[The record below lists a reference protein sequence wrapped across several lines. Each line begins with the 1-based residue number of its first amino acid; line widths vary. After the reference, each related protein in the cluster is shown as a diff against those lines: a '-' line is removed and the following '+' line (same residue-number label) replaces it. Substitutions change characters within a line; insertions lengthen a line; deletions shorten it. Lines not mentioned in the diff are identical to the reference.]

1 MEKLKTRRAAAG
13 SSREKPLM
21 KIPNSICFLSELDH
35 KISAT
40 ELLVQLSDGESNGS
54 NSTEENHGKSRA
66 TSPPPS
72 EDEDEE
78 GRMRLW
84 RRKKRFRSI
93 SDLYESTEPLI
104 VAKETKRKR
113 RKTSR
118 SVQKK
123 HKKSN
128 QVVA

>member
-1 MEKLKTRRAAAG
+1 MEKLKTRRAAASG

-21 KIPNSICFLSELDH
+21 KIPNSICFFSELDH
-35 KISAT
+35 KINAT
-40 ELLVQLSDGESNGS
+40 ELLVQLSNGESNGS
-54 NSTEENHGKSRA
+54 NSTEESHGKSRA
-66 TSPPPS
+66 ASPPPS

-93 SDLYESTEPLI
+93 SDLYKSTEPLI
-104 VAKETKRKR
+104 EAKETKRKRR

-118 SVQKK
+118 SVQK
-123 HKKSN
+123 N
-128 QVVA
+128 

>member
-1 MEKLKTRRAAAG
+1 MEKLKTRRAAAAG

-21 KIPNSICFLSELDH
+21 KIPNSICFFSELDH
-35 KISAT
+35 KINAT
-40 ELLVQLSDGESNGS
+40 ELLVQLSDGESKGS

-66 TSPPPS
+66 ASPHPS

-84 RRKKRFRSI
+84 RRKERFRSI

-104 VAKETKRKR
+104 AAKETKRKRR

-118 SVQKK
+118 SVQK
-123 HKKSN
+123 N
-128 QVVA
+128 